1 MRDPEEELGA
11 LEASGLRR
19 RLRRLDSPQGRM
31 VKLAE
36 AFPHLGLVS
45 SQSMTGGTPVPQE
58 TSRSCLN
65 FSSNDYLGLADDEA
79 LKSLYQT
86 HIGRLGAGSGASR
99 LVCGTMAA
107 HLELEEKL
115 AALKRSAAA
124 LTFTSGFAAATGT
137 IPALCGKDDIVILD
151 KLCHASLIDGA
162 RLSGATMRVFPHND
176 LDRLASHL
184 RWAGEKRGKNTR
196 VLVVTESVFSMD
208 GDLAP
213 LAGICDLKDAHDAL
227 LLLDEAH
234 AFGVLGPEGRGLA
247 AALGLEARLDLQ
259 MGTFSKAAGLSGGY
273 LCASRAIIDLLVN
286 RARSFIYST
295 APSPALAATI
305 HDGLDLVCGTCGDEL
320 RAVLAAHRDQFQP
333 GAPSAIV
340 PLILGENEAALAASA
355 ALQERGFLVPAIRY
369 PTVPR
374 GSARLRVTLSAAHRT
389 EDITALLETL
399 RETVSGW
406 HGHPAHTFGGKDA
419 EGPRTSHR

>member
-36 AFPHLGLVS
+36 AFPHVGLAS
-45 SQSMTGGTPVPQE
+45 CQSMTGGTPVPQE

-65 FSSNDYLGLADDEA
+65 FSSNDYLGLADDGE

-137 IPALCGKDDIVILD
+137 IPALCGKEDIVILD

-305 HDGLDLVCGTCGDEL
+305 HDGLDLVCGTRGDEL

-333 GAPSAIV
+333 DAPSAIV

-389 EDITALLETL
+389 EDITALLEAL
-399 RETVSGW
+399 GKTVPGW
-406 HGHPAHTFGGKDA
+406 HGHPAHAFGGKDA
-419 EGPRTSHR
+419 EGPGTSDR

>member
-1 MRDPEEELGA
+1 MRDPDDELGELA
-11 LEASGLRR
+11 ASGLRR
-19 RLRRLDSPQGRM
+19 TLRRLDSPQGRS
-31 VKLAE
+31 VSLA
-36 AFPHLGLVS
+36 GS
-45 SQSMTGGTPVPQE
+45 GT
-58 TSRSCLN
+58 CLN
-65 FSSNDYLGLADDEA
+65 FSSNDYLGLADDAE
-79 LKSLYQT
+79 LKSLFQT
-86 HIGRLGAGSGASR
+86 HIGGLGAGSGASR

-115 AALKRSAAA
+115 AALKRAEAA

-137 IPALCGKDDIVILD
+137 IPAICGKDDIVILD

-184 RWAGEKRGKNTR
+184 RWAKEKRAKNAR

-234 AFGVLGPEGRGLA
+234 AFGVLGPQGRGLA
-247 AALGLEARLDLQ
+247 AALGLEPRVDLQ

-273 LCASRAIIDLLVN
+273 VCASGAIVDLLIN

-295 APSPALAATI
+295 APCPALAATI
-305 HDGLDLVCGTCGDEL
+305 RDGLDLVCGPRGEER
-320 RAVLAAHRDQFQP
+320 RAILAARREQFQP
-333 GAPSAIV
+333 GTPSAIV
-340 PLILGENEAALAASA
+340 PVIFGENETALSASA
-355 ALQERGFLVPAIRY
+355 SLQERGFLVPAIRY

-389 EDITALLETL
+389 ADLEALKNALE
-399 RETVSGW
+399 ETI
-406 HGHPAHTFGGKDA
+406 A
-419 EGPRTSHR
+419 R

>member
-1 MRDPEEELGA
+1 MRDPAEELRE
-11 LEASGLRR
+11 LEDAGLRR
-19 RLRRLDSPQGRM
+19 TLRRLDSPQGRS
-31 VKLAE
+31 VSLA
-36 AFPHLGLVS
+36 G
-45 SQSMTGGTPVPQE
+45 TGA
-58 TSRSCLN
+58 CLN
-65 FSSNDYLGLADDEA
+65 FSSNDYLGLAADEE
-79 LKSLYQT
+79 LKSLYQS

-115 AALKRSAAA
+115 AALKRSEAA

-137 IPALCGKDDIVILD
+137 IPALCGKDDIIILD

-162 RLSGATMRVFPHND
+162 RLSGATLRIFPHND

-184 RWAGEKRGKNTR
+184 RWATEKRGENTR

-213 LAGICDLKDAHDAL
+213 LTGICDLKDAHDAL
-227 LLLDEAH
+227 LLVDEAH
-234 AFGVLGPEGRGLA
+234 AFGVIGPQGRGHA
-247 AALGLEARLDLQ
+247 ASLGLESRVDLQ

-273 LCASRAIIDLLVN
+273 VCASRALIDLIVN

-305 HDGLDLVCGTCGDEL
+305 GDALDLVCGMRGDEL
-320 RAVLAAHRDQFQP
+320 RAILAAHREHFLP

-340 PLILGENEAALAASA
+340 PVILGENEAALDAST
-355 ALQERGFLVPAIRY
+355 ALQTRGFLVPAIRY

-389 EDITALLETL
+389 EDIDALKMALAETAPTL
-399 RETVSGW
+399 YDST
-406 HGHPAHTFGGKDA
+406 P
-419 EGPRTSHR
+419 

>member
-31 VKLAE
+31 VTLAE
-36 AFPHLGLVS
+36 AFPHVGLAS
-45 SQSMTGGTPVPQE
+45 CQSMTGGTPVPRE
-58 TSRSCLN
+58 TSLSCLN
-65 FSSNDYLGLADDEA
+65 FSSNDYLGLADDGE

-99 LVCGTMAA
+99 LVCGTMAS

-184 RWAGEKRGKNTR
+184 RWAGEKREKNTR

-273 LCASRAIIDLLVN
+273 VCASRATIDLLVN

-305 HDGLDLVCGTCGDEL
+305 RDGLDLVCGTRGDEL

-333 GAPSAIV
+333 DAPSAIV

-389 EDITALLETL
+389 EDITALQEAL
-399 RETVSGW
+399 RETVPGW
-406 HGHPAHTFGGKDA
+406 HGHPAHAFGGKDA
-419 EGPRTSHR
+419 EGPGTSHR

>member
-1 MRDPEEELGA
+1 MRDPAEELRE
-11 LEASGLRR
+11 LEDAGLRR
-19 RLRRLDSPQGRM
+19 TLRRLDSPQGRS
-31 VKLAE
+31 VSLAR
-36 AFPHLGLVS
+36 A
-45 SQSMTGGTPVPQE
+45 GT
-58 TSRSCLN
+58 CLN
-65 FSSNDYLGLADDEA
+65 FSSNDYLGLADDEE
-79 LKSLYQT
+79 LKSHYQS

-107 HLELEEKL
+107 HFELEEKL
-115 AALKRSAAA
+115 AALKRSEAA

-137 IPALCGKDDIVILD
+137 ISALCGKDDIVILD

-184 RWAGEKRGKNTR
+184 RWATEKRTEKTR

-227 LLLDEAH
+227 LLVDEAH
-234 AFGVLGPEGRGLA
+234 AFGVIGPQGRGLA
-247 AALGLEARLDLQ
+247 AALGLESRVDLQ

-273 LCASRAIIDLLVN
+273 VCASRAIIDLLVN

-295 APSPALAATI
+295 APTPALAATI
-305 HDGLDLVCGTCGDEL
+305 GDALDLVCGTRGEEL
-320 RAVLAAHRDQFQP
+320 RAILAAHREHFLP

-340 PLILGENEAALAASA
+340 PVILGENEAALAAST
-355 ALQERGFLVPAIRY
+355 ALQDRGFLVPAIRY

-374 GSARLRVTLSAAHRT
+374 GSARLRVTLSAAHRP
-389 EDITALLETL
+389 EDIDALKMALAETAPTL
-399 RETVSGW
+399 YDST
-406 HGHPAHTFGGKDA
+406 P
-419 EGPRTSHR
+419 

>member
-1 MRDPEEELGA
+1 MRDPEEELRE

-19 RLRRLDSPQGRM
+19 RLRCLDTPQGRS
-31 VKLAE
+31 VSLAG
-36 AFPHLGLVS
+36 AGA
-45 SQSMTGGTPVPQE
+45 
-58 TSRSCLN
+58 CLN
-65 FSSNDYLGLADDEA
+65 FSSNDYLGLADDEE
-79 LKSLYQT
+79 LKSRFQSN
-86 HIGRLGAGSGASR
+86 IGRLGAGSGASR

-115 AALKRSAAA
+115 AALKRSEAA
-124 LTFTSGFAAATGT
+124 LTFISGFAAATGT
-137 IPALCGKDDIVILD
+137 IAALCGKEDIVILD

-176 LDRLASHL
+176 LDRLESHL
-184 RWAGEKRGKNTR
+184 RWAGEKRTEDTR

-227 LLLDEAH
+227 LLVDEAH
-234 AFGVLGPEGRGLA
+234 AFGVLGPQGRGLA
-247 AALGLEARLDLQ
+247 AASGLEARIDLQ

-273 LCASRAIIDLLVN
+273 VCASRAIIDLLTN

-305 HDGLDLVCGTCGDEL
+305 GDALDLVCGTRGDEL
-320 RAVLAAHRDQFQP
+320 RALLAAHREHFLP

-340 PLILGENEAALAASA
+340 PVILGENEASLAASTS
-355 ALQERGFLVPAIRY
+355 LQERGFLVPAIRY

-374 GSARLRVTLSAAHRT
+374 GSARLRVTLSAAHRP
-389 EDITALLETL
+389 EDLDALKQALEEL
-399 RETVSGW
+399 LPS
-406 HGHPAHTFGGKDA
+406 
-419 EGPRTSHR
+419 S

>member
-36 AFPHLGLVS
+36 AFPHVGLAS
-45 SQSMTGGTPVPQE
+45 CQSMTGGTPVPRE
-58 TSRSCLN
+58 TSLSCLN
-65 FSSNDYLGLADDEA
+65 FSSNDYLGLADDGE

-115 AALKRSAAA
+115 AALKRSTAA

-213 LAGICDLKDAHDAL
+213 LVGICDLKDAHDAL

-273 LCASRAIIDLLVN
+273 VCASRAIIDLLVN

-305 HDGLDLVCGTCGDEL
+305 HDGLDLVCGTRGDEL
-320 RAVLAAHRDQFQP
+320 RAVLAAHRESFQP

-389 EDITALLETL
+389 EDIKALQEALG
-399 RETVSGW
+399 ETVSGW
-406 HGHPAHTFGGKDA
+406 HGHPAHAFGGKDA
-419 EGPRTSHR
+419 EGPGTSHR